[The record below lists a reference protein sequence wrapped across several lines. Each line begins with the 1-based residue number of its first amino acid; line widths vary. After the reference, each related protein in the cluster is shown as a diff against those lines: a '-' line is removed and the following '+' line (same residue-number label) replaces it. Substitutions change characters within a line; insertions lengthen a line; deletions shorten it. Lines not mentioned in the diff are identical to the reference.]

1 MPRARPTRRSPRILL
16 TCGGTIVQR
25 PRWSMNCRTGAS
37 AASAGARS
45 DQDDKRSSTSPERIQ
60 ASLAHHH
67 RLLVPEGR
75 SERVRICQRQ
85 NLNIARP
92 GQRRGRERK
101 KAPLRRAFRMR
112 SSGLEP
118 PRAVKPTRPSTLR
131 VYQFRHERRV
141 REYSL
146 ATAAGIGPLLAGSS
160 SPRRRAATQRC
171 LQRRS
176 PQLASVHSRRY
187 SANTCSFQRHHPAKL
202 GVQQTW
208 I

>member
-1 MPRARPTRRSPRILL
+1 MQLLDRAVELAGCFLAAEPARTLRSARIAPADLPSALCKAAAHDSFSVRTSARGTFGKMFGFVNDKNPNITPT
-16 TCGGTIVQR
+16 
-25 PRWSMNCRTGAS
+25 
-37 AASAGARS
+37 AG
-45 DQDDKRSSTSPERIQ
+45 
-60 ASLAHHH
+60 
-67 RLLVPEGR
+67 
-75 SERVRICQRQ
+75 
-85 NLNIARP
+85 
-92 GQRRGRERK
+92 RRGQERK
-101 KAPLRRAFRMR
+101 KAPLCRTFRMR

-146 ATAAGIGPLLAGSS
+146 ATAAGIGPLLAGSN
-160 SPRRRAATQRC
+160 SPRRRAATQSR
-171 LQRRS
+171 LQRGS

-202 GVQQTW
+202 GAQQTW